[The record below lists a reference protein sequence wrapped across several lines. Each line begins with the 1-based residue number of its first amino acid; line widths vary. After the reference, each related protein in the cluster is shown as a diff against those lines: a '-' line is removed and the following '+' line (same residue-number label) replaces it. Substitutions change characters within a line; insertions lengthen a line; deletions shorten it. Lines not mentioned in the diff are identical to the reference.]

1 MNIRKSWVFDVIVLV
16 WCLTFL
22 SSITFAQDNS
32 EHEYRQGQKP
42 VVCTKKPYNEVK
54 AEFANEYGEVGMI
67 RYKTT
72 LHSIVEVLVNKD
84 KGTVTILEFLPSAN
98 VTCVISDGGELE
110 YNSIFGNNGITT

>member
-1 MNIRKSWVFDVIVLV
+1 MLQKYFPHYLIILSISF
-16 WCLTFL
+16 WCG
-22 SSITFAQDNS
+22 FAFGEDNPDY
-32 EHEYRQGQKP
+32 EYRQGQKP
-42 VVCTKKPYNEVK
+42 VVCTEKPYNEIK

-72 LHSIVEVLVNKD
+72 LPSIVEVLVNKD

-110 YNSIFGNNGITT
+110 YNSIFGNNGINT